1 MAKLPAEAQSK
12 IPYHKLSAL
21 ERLGQKFSAKYS
33 PFEPTI
39 TQILKDLL
47 ESFRATSETET
58 TNEADLQ
65 KSYQEIMDS
74 KANELETKKSLLS
87 DKEEQKA
94 KANKDMNANEAEWQK
109 TADQLTAANKVFGSA
124 KGVCTSLANKWEER
138 KKLREEELKGVE
150 DALKTLTSDEN
161 RALIGKAAA

>member
-47 ESFRATSETET
+47 ESFKATAETET

-74 KANELETKKSLLS
+74 KNNELESKKSLLA
-87 DKEEQKA
+87 DKEAQKA
-94 KANKDMNANEAEWQK
+94 TTNKDMTANEAEW
-109 TADQLTAANKVFGSA
+109 
-124 KGVCTSLANKWEER
+124 
-138 KKLREEELKGVE
+138 
-150 DALKTLTSDEN
+150 
-161 RALIGKAAA
+161 